1 MQRMA
6 ALCEVWLPYSS
17 PAVLISSTAR
27 SQPPSCTRSHSNH
40 KCKAQDK
47 AARATPCF
55 VVQAQRF
62 IAPGLLAMAQVM
74 VHCPQLLTTGHGP
87 GNGPLSTAPD
97 YCSCSVVHALWSTL
111 PILMGGNRA
120 QSYAIF
126 AWLPFG
132 LAAHIQTLFYA
143 VIARHCIN
151 TCPGSCTNFSN
162 ASTLPPSFSIS
173 AAPCPAP

>member
-74 VHCPQLLTTGHGP
+74 THCPQLLTT
-87 GNGPLSTAPD
+87 
-97 YCSCSVVHALWSTL
+97 VHALWSML

-143 VIARHCIN
+143 VSARHCIN

-162 ASTLPPSFSIS
+162 ASTLPLSFSIS

>member
-74 VHCPQLLTTGHGP
+74 VHCPQLLTT
-87 GNGPLSTAPD
+87 
-97 YCSCSVVHALWSTL
+97 VHALWSMLCGQRSRFSWAATEHSLMPSLLGFLLASL
-111 PILMGGNRA
+111 PIFKRSSMLSAPG
-120 QSYAIF
+120 I
-126 AWLPFG
+126 
-132 LAAHIQTLFYA
+132 TL
-143 VIARHCIN
+143 I
-151 TCPGSCTNFSN
+151 
-162 ASTLPPSFSIS
+162 
-173 AAPCPAP
+173 PAPAAASLSAMRQHCRLP